1 MKHSCL
7 FRALVFTSC
16 AIVLCSGCRRK
27 SPAVDPSPATAAPGV
42 ATPQELVPG
51 LPASSQPKVGEPM
64 PPNVTELMLNFE
76 ARFGRP
82 PTNYSELSRLKS
94 EPPRK

>member
-1 MKHSCL
+1 M
-7 FRALVFTSC
+7 
-16 AIVLCSGCRRK
+16 
-27 SPAVDPSPATAAPGV
+27 
-42 ATPQELVPG
+42 VPG